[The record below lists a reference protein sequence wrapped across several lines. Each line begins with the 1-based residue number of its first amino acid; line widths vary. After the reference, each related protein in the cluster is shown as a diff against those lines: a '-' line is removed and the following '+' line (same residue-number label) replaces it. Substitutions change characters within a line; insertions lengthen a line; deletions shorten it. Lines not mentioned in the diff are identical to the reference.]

1 MYLTGW
7 DLILFLL
14 SYILLKMVSVMN
26 QLHCHKKAVTYF
38 TKSFNDYGM
47 IQLQNEQFTN
57 KTGDERKCSTESSQK
72 VFLKISQISLENTC
86 AE

>member
-1 MYLTGW
+1 
-7 DLILFLL
+7 
-14 SYILLKMVSVMN
+14 
-26 QLHCHKKAVTYF
+26 
-38 TKSFNDYGM
+38 M

-57 KTGDERKCSTESSQK
+57 KTLDERECSTECSQK